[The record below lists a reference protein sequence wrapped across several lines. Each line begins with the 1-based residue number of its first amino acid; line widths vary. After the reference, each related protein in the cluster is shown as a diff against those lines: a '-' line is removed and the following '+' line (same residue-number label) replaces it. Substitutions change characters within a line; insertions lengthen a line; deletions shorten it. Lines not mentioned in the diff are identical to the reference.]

1 MKDRREFLKASLAG
15 GSLLLAKASLAAA
28 SSYVAPS
35 PLPQSSSEK
44 DDPWSQVSQILAR
57 IRPPVF
63 PKRDFEIS
71 AFGAIGDNQTD
82 CTQAFH
88 KAIVACN
95 EAGGGRVVV
104 SSGQYLTGAIKLL
117 SNVNLHVS
125 QGATVRF
132 THDTSKYPLVFTRW
146 EGTELMNYSPFI
158 YVFEQENIGIT
169 GSGTIDGNADCDH
182 WWSWK
187 VTANCGGKPGGV
199 SQDEDRNKLHDL
211 AERGV
216 PVSERVFGEGHYLRP
231 TFIEPYRCKNVLI
244 EEVKLLNSPMWHVH
258 PVLCTNVIVRKLAIN
273 SSGPNT
279 DGCDPECC
287 ADVLIEECSFDTG
300 DDCIA
305 IKSGRNAD
313 GRRVNTPSQNIIVR
327 NCHMKNGHGGV
338 SIGSEITG
346 GVNHV
351 FAEDFTLDTQ
361 YREAAA
367 IRIKNNAMRGGV
379 IEHIYGRNIEVA
391 QAGLAGLSIDFHY
404 EEGENGK
411 FTPVARNV
419 EIQRLKTQKAQYAL
433 YLRGFANAPIE
444 NVRVKDC
451 DFEGIA
457 KPDVIEN
464 VKNLSFVDV
473 KENGKV
479 VDRRG

>member
-15 GSLLLAKASLAAA
+15 GSLLLAKASFAGA
-28 SSYVAPS
+28 SSYLAPD
-35 PLPQSSSEK
+35 PLPQSSSVK
-44 DDPWSQVSQILAR
+44 DDPWNQLPQILAR
-57 IRPPVF
+57 IKPPAF

-71 AFGAIGDNQTD
+71 KFGAIGDNQTD
-82 CTQAFH
+82 CTQAFQ
-88 KAIVACN
+88 KAIAACHA
-95 EAGGGRVVV
+95 AGGGRVLV
-104 SSGQYLTGAIKLL
+104 SHGQYLTGAITLL

-125 QGATVRF
+125 QDATIRF
-132 THDTSKYPLVFTRW
+132 TRDTSKYPLVLTRW

-158 YVFEQENIGIT
+158 YAFEQENIAIT
-169 GSGTIDGNADCDH
+169 GTGTIDGNADCDH

-187 VTANCGGKPGGV
+187 GSPNCGGKAGAV

-211 AERGV
+211 AERNV
-216 PVSERVFGEGHYLRP
+216 PVSERIFGEGHYLRP

-287 ADVLIEECSFDTG
+287 TDVLIEECSFDTG
-300 DDCIA
+300 DDSIA

-379 IEHIYGRNIEVA
+379 IEHIYARNVEVA

-404 EEGENGK
+404 EEGDKGK

-419 EIQRLKTQKAQYAL
+419 EIKHFKTQRAQYAL
-433 YLRGFANAPIE
+433 YLRGFENAPIE
-444 NVRVKDC
+444 NVRIKDC

-464 VKNLSFVDV
+464 VKNLSFIDV

-479 VDRRG
+479 IDRRV

>member
-1 MKDRREFLKASLAG
+1 
-15 GSLLLAKASLAAA
+15 
-28 SSYVAPS
+28 
-35 PLPQSSSEK
+35 
-44 DDPWSQVSQILAR
+44 
-57 IRPPVF
+57 
-63 PKRDFEIS
+63 
-71 AFGAIGDNQTD
+71 
-82 CTQAFH
+82 
-88 KAIVACN
+88 
-95 EAGGGRVVV
+95 
-104 SSGQYLTGAIKLL
+104 
-117 SNVNLHVS
+117 
-125 QGATVRF
+125 
-132 THDTSKYPLVFTRW
+132 
-146 EGTELMNYSPFI
+146 
-158 YVFEQENIGIT
+158 
-169 GSGTIDGNADCDH
+169 
-182 WWSWK
+182 
-187 VTANCGGKPGGV
+187 
-199 SQDEDRNKLHDL
+199 
-211 AERGV
+211 
-216 PVSERVFGEGHYLRP
+216 
-231 TFIEPYRCKNVLI
+231 
-244 EEVKLLNSPMWHVH
+244 
-258 PVLCTNVIVRKLAIN
+258 
-273 SSGPNT
+273 
-279 DGCDPECC
+279 
-287 ADVLIEECSFDTG
+287 
-300 DDCIA
+300 
-305 IKSGRNAD
+305 
-313 GRRVNTPSQNIIVR
+313 
-327 NCHMKNGHGGV
+327 MKNGHGGV